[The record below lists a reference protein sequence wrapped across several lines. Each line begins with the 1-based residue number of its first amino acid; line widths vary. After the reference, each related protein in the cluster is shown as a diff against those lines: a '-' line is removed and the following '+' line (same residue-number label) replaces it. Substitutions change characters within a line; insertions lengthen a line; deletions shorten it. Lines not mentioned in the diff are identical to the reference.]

1 MGELFIRHEYALAV
15 SQLFLAMLGMGA
27 TLRAADFLTTARAPK
42 AFFAGMLCQTLA
54 VPLLA
59 LALIAVLPI
68 HPGVAVG
75 IAILA
80 AIPGGTV
87 SNIFTFV
94 ARGNVALSIALT
106 AVATL
111 ACVFTVPIV
120 LQLLVTDFVPPDF
133 DMPAKRIA
141 AEIVLALLLPLAAG
155 MLLLRLLPRVAAP
168 VARWSVRA
176 SLAIVGLIVAGAVLA
191 GRLDWNA
198 LGLANIAAI
207 AGFALALVA
216 MSHLVTRACG
226 LVAADRTAINIEITV
241 RNINLGVMVKSSLLP
256 AATAGVLADLA
267 LFTLLLYGGLM
278 LLIALPMMLRRRPAT
293 LAGVPGS
300 DDARATT

>member
-1 MGELFIRHEYALAV
+1 MTK
-15 SQLFLAMLGMGA
+15 S
-27 TLRAADFLTTARAPK
+27 
-42 AFFAGMLCQTLA
+42 
-54 VPLLA
+54 
-59 LALIAVLPI
+59 
-68 HPGVAVG
+68 
-75 IAILA
+75 
-80 AIPGGTV
+80 GGTV

-111 ACVFTVPIV
+111 ACVFTVPVV
-120 LQLLVTDFVPPDF
+120 LQLLMTDFVPPDF
-133 DMPAKRIA
+133 VMPAGRIA

-198 LGLANIAAI
+198 LGAANIAAI

-216 MSHLVTRACG
+216 MSQLLTRACG
-226 LVAADRTAINIEITV
+226 LVVADRTAINIEITV

-256 AATAGVLADLA
+256 AATAGVMADLA

-278 LLIALPMMLRRRPAT
+278 MLIALPMMFHRRPAA
-293 LAGVPGS
+293 LAAEP
-300 DDARATT
+300 AREPARSTT